1 MALNNLN
8 SLLGF
13 GLLSFGMK
21 KYQKILRT
29 QNIEVKYANSYRLR
43 LQSNRWK
50 NPAIHAYMVEQLQ
63 EKSTIKKVEGS
74 PQIGS
79 LLFVFTQES
88 FTQTEFQQFLAE
100 LVAVT
105 DQAYQKAPVTVL
117 NRLYDGKLKANDLLK
132 RGTLGLVDV
141 DTALFGYTTFQ
152 AIKMFNSA
160 PHTALSFLWWS
171 YSILE
176 RANKKR

>member
-1 MALNNLN
+1 MNNL
-8 SLLGF
+8 SSIVGF

-43 LQSNRWK
+43 LQSTRWK
-50 NPAIHAYMVEQLQ
+50 NPTIHAYLVQQLQ
-63 EKSTIKKVEGS
+63 TRPTIKKVEGS
-74 PQIGS
+74 PQLGT

-88 FTQTEFQQFLAE
+88 FAQAEFQAFLTE
-100 LVAVT
+100 LVALT
-105 DQAYQKAPVTVL
+105 DLAYQKAPVTVL
-117 NRLYDGKLKANDLLK
+117 NRLYDGKTKANDLLK

-160 PHTALSFLWWS
+160 PHTALGFLWWS